1 MLINAHHAGK
11 WRIGGFLRHTRQ
23 ITKLQ
28 APLDK
33 VKPCV
38 WINILMKVSGIRSGW
53 NQQMN
58 LHRLVA
64 PFRFLHRLVA
74 FFCPC

>member
-11 WRIGGFLRHTRQ
+11 WRAGGFLRHARQ

-33 VKPCV
+33 VKRCV
-38 WINILMKVSGIRSGW
+38 WINILMKVGGIRAGW

-58 LHRLVA
+58 LYRLVG
-64 PFRFLHRLVA
+64 PFRLRHRLVA
-74 FFCPC
+74 FS